1 MGVGLTARSSG
12 GEGLEIEPI
21 SDQDLDAEFMS
32 LRPRLVRFAASL
44 TRSKSDAEDVV
55 QEVWLR
61 WRRHRHTVASPP
73 AWLRAVTRRVVL
85 DMRATPAGST
95 AVDVE
100 TLAAPSDLAP
110 PRVEA
115 ETDILPALEVVLA
128 LLSPLERAVF
138 VLRQGLEW
146 SNADIARLLGRAGPA
161 IRQLHRR
168 ARAHMAVGATRYDVS
183 PDTLSAV
190 AAAYASV
197 SDGAD
202 IVVLLDVLAP
212 GLAFPRPR
220 FRHRGREVL
229 HDTAGVVLAQGDRLL
244 LCHRRVELR
253 WYPGVWDVAG
263 AHLRHGEPP
272 AACAVRAARDELGI
286 TIFGPE
292 QLLEHTEDDF
302 RLTLFLV
309 TSWEGEIRNASTAQH
324 DQVRLLTREQATSLK
339 LADKRYLSLFDHIAA

>member
-1 MGVGLTARSSG
+1 LTARSSG

-146 SNADIARLLGRAGPA
+146 SNADIARLLGRAG
-161 IRQLHRR
+161 R
-168 ARAHMAVGATRYDVS
+168 
-183 PDTLSAV
+183 DT
-190 AAAYASV
+190 
-197 SDGAD
+197 
-202 IVVLLDVLAP
+202 I
-212 GLAFPRPR
+212 
-220 FRHRGREVL
+220 
-229 HDTAGVVLAQGDRLL
+229 
-244 LCHRRVELR
+244 RRVTGHPLGRCRRLR
-253 WYPGVWDVAG
+253 QCQRRSRHCCAAG
-263 AHLRHGEPP
+263 RS
-272 AACAVRAARDELGI
+272 CAR
-286 TIFGPE
+286 FGLSQAE
-292 QLLEHTEDDF
+292 IS
-302 RLTLFLV
+302 
-309 TSWEGEIRNASTAQH
+309 TSR
-324 DQVRLLTREQATSLK
+324 TRSFT
-339 LADKRYLSLFDHIAA
+339 